1 MRWRGRSGSEWRV
14 LAQHQMLSH
23 EDALDEAI
31 EFLEALAARHEGEYD
46 GWGVAIE
53 ASQNE

>member
-1 MRWRGRSGSEWRV
+1 
-14 LAQHQMLSH
+14 MLSH

-31 EFLEALAARHEGEYD
+31 EFLEALAARREGEYD